1 MRDWRPPAVT
11 TEFFDLVCPH
21 PTIVHVGDTKSALA
35 EATAST
41 IFNAFV
47 AKLDAIEDNC
57 IELQED
63 SGQVIDFWIFG
74 SGARMADAWRRSSLR
89 SPRSGKWT
97 DLCGVPRAPGGRGG
111 SK

>member
-41 IFNAFV
+41 IFNASR
-47 AKLDAIEDNC
+47 
-57 IELQED
+57 LQNKTVLITGA
-63 SGQVIDFWIFG
+63 SGGIGQVC
-74 SGARMADAWRRSSLR
+74 L
-89 SPRSGKWT
+89 
-97 DLCGVPRAPGGRGG
+97 
-111 SK
+111 

>member
-74 SGARMADAWRRSSLR
+74 FGL
-89 SPRSGKWT
+89 GF
-97 DLCGVPRAPGGRGG
+97 CGCLSAALILTISHAV
-111 SK
+111 SVF